1 MAIRLIIY
9 LSPLLLG
16 LITPFLMNTKRV
28 YEHTQ
33 KRSILKLLSI
43 FIPAFIVTFG
53 LILILSL
60 SFLFSGVDFTKS
72 LNLLL
77 FLVGFNGLIISLF
90 ILLIR
95 LGVSSNLSQ
104 LIIMVL
110 VIMMCGT
117 VFYANPFIETYRT
130 DQEIRQTIINLA
142 VNLNPILVIAGNFWG
157 HDLLRAQQMYQ
168 ISLIGPYYPYSYT
181 DWRYLLIGYWV
192 IAILCLAISQIVLPR
207 KSSSESLP
215 QG

>member
-1 MAIRLIIY
+1 MAIRLVIY
-9 LSPLLLG
+9 LSPLLIG
-16 LITPFLMNTKRV
+16 LITPFLMNTKGIR
-28 YEHTQ
+28 EHA
-33 KRSILKLLSI
+33 KIHAFLKFLLV
-43 FIPAFIVTFG
+43 FKTAFIVTFG
-53 LILILSL
+53 SILILSL
-60 SFLFSGVDFTKS
+60 SVLFSGADFIKS

-104 LIIMVL
+104 LIVTVL

-117 VFYANPFIETYRT
+117 VFYANPFIETYRA

-142 VNLNPILVIAGNFWG
+142 VNLNPMLVIAGNFFG

-168 ISLIGPYYPYSYT
+168 LSLIGPYYPYSYT
-181 DWRYLLIGYWV
+181 DWRYLVIGYWV
-192 IAILCLAISQIVLPR
+192 IAILCLTISQIVLPR
-207 KSSSESLP
+207 QSSSESLP
-215 QG
+215 QN